1 MSEHSLDV
9 SIDTAADRGSATLS
23 HPQKKV
29 MAAADESPAAG
40 RLSSYAWDAYVAE
53 FVGTYFLVL
62 TIGLNVVQENS
73 LAPLSIGAI
82 LMVMIF
88 AMGSV
93 SGAHYNPAVTLAV
106 YLSRRQKISL
116 RDAGIY
122 WGVQCLAGLI
132 AGATFWGVLGDS
144 FPLEPSAAL
153 ISADGKA
160 AAIRSACLV
169 EILYTCAL
177 CFVILNVATTK
188 QDTPNHYFGLAI
200 GSTVGS
206 AAIAIGGVSG
216 CSLNPAV
223 SIGVIITHAIASGS
237 GAGLAYLGLYLLAP
251 LVGSVFAAAVF
262 YAVRPAE
269 YGLPFGK

>member
-1 MSEHSLDV
+1 MNEHTVDV
-9 SIDTAADRGSATLS
+9 SIDTAGGEVGTGLSCPHALNEPLKKASAILRS
-23 HPQKKV
+23 F
-29 MAAADESPAAG
+29 
-40 RLSSYAWDAYVAE
+40 AWDAYMAE
-53 FVGTYFLVL
+53 FVGTFFLVL
-62 TIGLNVVQENS
+62 TIGLNVVQGND

-93 SGAHYNPAVTLAV
+93 SGGHFNPAVTLAV
-106 YLSRRQKISL
+106 WLSRRQKITL

-122 WGVQCLAGLI
+122 WVVQLLAGLV
-132 AGATFWGVLGDS
+132 AGLTYSGVLGAS
-144 FPLEPSAAL
+144 FALEP
-153 ISADGKA
+153 IDDKRGT
-160 AAIRSACLV
+160 IMSACLV

-177 CFVILNVATTK
+177 CLVILNVATTN